1 MSDPSTTT
9 IIVALL
15 GTGATVLTSVLG
27 YFAGLKKSR
36 TELETKQIESSSESE
51 RKQLIDRGHFENRLI
66 GRIES
71 LEQKLD
77 EQHRQCREELLAAM
91 HAAERECET
100 KMIQREKILRR
111 DIDRRLNH
119 HLEELSEPE

>member
-1 MSDPSTTT
+1 MSEPTT
-9 IIVALL
+9 IIVALM
-15 GTGATVLTSVLG
+15 GTGATVLTSILG

-36 TELETKQIESSSESE
+36 VEHDTRQIESRAESE
-51 RKQLIDRGHFENRLI
+51 RKKLVDRGHFENRLI

-77 EQHRQCREELLAAM
+77 EQHRQCRAELLAAM
-91 HAAERECET
+91 KHAEAECEV

-111 DIDRRLNH
+111 DIERRLNH